1 MNARHERVKVL
12 VADDH
17 PIYRE
22 GIVRAINERPDLE
35 LVGEAADGREALEKI
50 QELGPEVAVL
60 DIRMPGLDGTQV
72 LSAMR
77 RDGLATEVLF
87 ISAFMEPELAYK
99 TVAAGARGYLSKEA
113 SRQEVCE
120 AIITIARGGTAL
132 ATEAQLG
139 LAQEIQERERRGGHG
154 PPQLTER
161 EQEVLKLVA
170 KGLSGPEIAEEI
182 HLSVTTVKSHLN
194 SLYHKLDVSDRAAA
208 VAEAMRRGLLE

>member
-1 MNARHERVKVL
+1 MSTKHERVTVL

-50 QELGPEVAVL
+50 QSLGPEVAVL
-60 DIRMPGLDGTQV
+60 DIRMPLLDGTQV

-132 ATEAQLG
+132 AAEAQLG
-139 LAQEIQERERRGGHG
+139 LAQEIQERERTGG
-154 PPQLTER
+154 PPQLTAR

-170 KGLSGPEIAEEI
+170 QGLSAPDIADEI
-182 HLSVTTVKSHLN
+182 HLSAATVKSHLH
-194 SLYHKLDVSDRAAA
+194 SLYEKLGVSDRAAA
-208 VAEAMRRGLLE
+208 VAEAMRRGMLE